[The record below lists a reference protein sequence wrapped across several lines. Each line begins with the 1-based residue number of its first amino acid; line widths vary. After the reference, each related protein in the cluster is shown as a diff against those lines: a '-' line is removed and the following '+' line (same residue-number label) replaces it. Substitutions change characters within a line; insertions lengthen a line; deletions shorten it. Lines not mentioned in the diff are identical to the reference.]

1 MRTMQKGLLVGGCA
15 LVGAFGAIG
24 SATAQEPAAA
34 LTPAT
39 PIEFRS
45 VEQPIGTP
53 RIRLDGSTVPRLT
66 RQQMA
71 AACAAPV
78 DVNIQLSAPTT
89 TAVPTTTEPSTTTP
103 DGGPSASNGL
113 NLKLRTEQKAVWYS
127 LVDTIPP
134 IGHTASVTV
143 DPVNLL
149 DGDRKV
155 GTLVSGEVKFREVV
169 RDVALT
175 GTEAEN
181 QQTVRTLLANL
192 ETMPTQTLDALRPIA
207 LPEYSLPP
215 AGIQV
220 MRARLEETYEI
231 DGVGTDTVELTGW
244 IAVRHGTPRAVAGAA
259 ELNWETAVTDTEFV
273 GMRLTGV
280 SEKFGN
286 VLVTLDTTRPSYG
299 QVGRIEIPELAKY
312 ALVAKLKKE
321 RLAQA
326 PAPVAAPATGASQQ

>member
-1 MRTMQKGLLVGGCA
+1 MRTIRKGLLVGGCT
-15 LVGAFGAIG
+15 LVGAFGALG
-24 SATAQEPAAA
+24 SATAQEAEAA

-39 PIEFRS
+39 PIEFKS
-45 VEQPIGTP
+45 VDQPIGTP
-53 RIRLDGSTVPRLT
+53 RIRLDASTVPRLT

-78 DVNIQLSAPTT
+78 DVNIQMSSPAPTQD
-89 TAVPTTTEPSTTTP
+89 E
-103 DGGPSASNGL
+103 GPSASTGL

-169 RDVALT
+169 RDVALA

-192 ETMPTQTLDALRPIA
+192 ETMPTKTLDALTPIA

-220 MRARLEETYEI
+220 MRARLEETYTV

-299 QVGRIEIPELAKY
+299 QVGRIELPELAKY

-326 PAPVAAPATGASQQ
+326 PVAAPATGASQEQQ

>member
-1 MRTMQKGLLVGGCA
+1 MRTIQKGLLVGGCA
-15 LVGAFGAIG
+15 LVGAFSALG
-24 SATAQEPAAA
+24 SATAQEPVAA

-39 PIEFRS
+39 PIEFKS

-53 RIRLDGSTVPRLT
+53 RIRLDVSTAPRLS
-66 RQQMA
+66 RQMPGV
-71 AACAAPV
+71 CAAPV
-78 DVNIQLSAPTT
+78 DVNIQLSAP
-89 TAVPTTTEPSTTTP
+89 APTQE
-103 DGGPSASNGL
+103 GGPSASTGL
-113 NLKLRTEQKAVWYS
+113 NLKLRTEKKAVWYS

-169 RDVALT
+169 RDVALA

-181 QQTVRTLLANL
+181 QETVRTLLANL
-192 ETMPTQTLDALRPIA
+192 ETMPNKTLDALAPIS

-220 MRARLEETYEI
+220 MRARLEETYTV

-259 ELNWETAVTDTEFV
+259 EVNWETAVTDTEFV
-273 GMRLTGV
+273 GMRLTGA

-326 PAPVAAPATGASQQ
+326 PVAAPATGASQEQQ

>member
-1 MRTMQKGLLVGGCA
+1 MKTIQNGLLVGGCA
-15 LVGAFGAIG
+15 LVGALAAIA
-24 SATAQEPAAA
+24 SVTAQEPAAA

-39 PIEFRS
+39 PIEFKS

-53 RIRLDGSTVPRLT
+53 RIRLDVSTVPRLN
-66 RQQMA
+66 RQMPGV
-71 AACAAPV
+71 CAAPV
-78 DVNIQLSAPTT
+78 DVNIQLTSPAP
-89 TAVPTTTEPSTTTP
+89 TTTP
-103 DGGPSASNGL
+103 DGRTSASTGF

-192 ETMPTQTLDALRPIA
+192 EAMPTKTLDALTPIS

-220 MRARLEETYEI
+220 MRARLEETYEV
-231 DGVGTDTVELTGW
+231 DGVGKDTVELTGW
-244 IAVRHGTPRAVAGAA
+244 IAVRHGTPRAVAGAV
-259 ELNWETAVTDTEFV
+259 EVNWETAVTDTEFV
-273 GMRLTGV
+273 GMRLTGT
-280 SEKFGN
+280 SEKFGD

-326 PAPVAAPATGASQQ
+326 STPVATPITWASQQ

>member
-1 MRTMQKGLLVGGCA
+1 MKTIQKGLLVGGCT
-15 LVGAFGAIG
+15 LVGAWGAIG
-24 SATAQEPAAA
+24 TATAQEPAAA

-39 PIEFRS
+39 PIEFKS

-53 RIRLDGSTVPRLT
+53 RIRLDGSTVPRLS

-78 DVNIQLSAPTT
+78 DVNIQMSSPTT
-89 TAVPTTTEPSTTTP
+89 APEGTTP
-103 DGGPSASNGL
+103 DGTMPEGGPSVSNGF

-169 RDVALT
+169 RDVALA

-192 ETMPTQTLDALRPIA
+192 ETMPTQTLAALAPIA

-220 MRARLEETYEI
+220 MRARLSETYAV

-321 RLAQA
+321 QLAQA
-326 PAPVAAPATGASQQ
+326 PAPVATPATGASQQ